1 MTWDNYGI
9 YWNIDHIKPISSY
22 NLQNE
27 EEAKKAFNWKNTWA
41 MISSE
46 NFSKCDKILN
56 EQIIIHSKLLEQFI
70 KENNII
76 DL

>member
-1 MTWDNYGI
+1 MGTVKI
-9 YWNIDHIKPISSY
+9 LEIKI
-22 NLQNE
+22 NQ
-27 EEAKKAFNWKNTWA
+27 FNWKNTWD

-76 DL
+76 DLWMDNKQLSILVIRWKLRD